1 MNKYVKNVLNEVWT
15 QSSNIPYTTYPIKEI
30 TLMNANKLLRAIRIY
45 TGKSGKDFAKALGIV
60 DSSVTYIESK
70 QLNVSQY
77 YGFYAKQ
84 ANIPTWLIE
93 FLIGED
99 DINTLQDNLKKVA
112 KDILQCYEDLDRANG
127 NPGVNLCQQEAR
139 KIITQMNKFLSQ
151 LEKLI

>member
-1 MNKYVKNVLNEVWT
+1 MN
-15 QSSNIPYTTYPIKEI
+15 P
-30 TLMNANKLLRAIRIY
+30 NKLLKAIRKY

-84 ANIPTWLIE
+84 ANIPTWLVE

-112 KDILQCYEDLDRANG
+112 KNILQCYEDLDRAKDK
-127 NPGVNLCQQEAR
+127 PEVNLSQQEAR
-139 KIITQMNKFLSQ
+139 KIVTQMNKLLSQ